1 MKRGCDLLILLLKA
15 KVKRSQPRFTRQL
28 LQSHST
34 HSTHSTHSSHSS
46 HSPYRFNI
54 IQVDRYQATGIFGK
68 SRMSPL
74 NRENDPVSVSWGT
87 PLGTSLTASSRAT

>member
-28 LQSHST
+28 LQSHS
-34 HSTHSTHSSHSS
+34 S

-68 SRMSPL
+68 SRISPL

-87 PLGTSLTASSRAT
+87 PLGTSLTASSRAI